1 MSNDPMEAY
10 FKRFGEKYARGELSP
25 KTKKSFEE
33 YLELIDL
40 PHNPDNNEKN
50 NPELSKKDLKFFK
63 TEILDNMIETF
74 DLLHDTDKLE
84 DFTMLLS
91 EEERDRLYDHPLL
104 KEFDL
109 LP

>member
-1 MSNDPMEAY
+1 MSDDRKEY

-25 KTKKSFEE
+25 KTKKSFED
-33 YLELIDL
+33 YLKILDM
-40 PHNPDNNEKN
+40 PHNPDNNEKG
-50 NPELSKKDLKFFK
+50 NPELTKKDLKFFK
-63 TEILDNMIETF
+63 EEILINMLETF
-74 DLLHDTDKLE
+74 DLLHDTEKLE